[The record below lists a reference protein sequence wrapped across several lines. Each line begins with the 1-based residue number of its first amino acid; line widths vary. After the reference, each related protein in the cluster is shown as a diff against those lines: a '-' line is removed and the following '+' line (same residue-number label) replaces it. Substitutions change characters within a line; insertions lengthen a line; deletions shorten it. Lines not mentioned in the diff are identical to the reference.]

1 MTLWRWDAAASALAA
16 CDEEAEARSL
26 ELLVADSWLV
36 RDGRVRALERH
47 RARFEGSCAAAG
59 CPVDEAFW
67 SAVVARL
74 PREGAWFPRVEL
86 ATGEQAPELRLR
98 VRPAPP
104 LGDRVALQAEPLADQ
119 RRAPLVKG
127 PDLELLGRL
136 RDGAR
141 SSGADELVLVDPDGR
156 TLETATANLL
166 WWDGATLCRP
176 ADALGVF
183 PGVTAALC
191 LDIAA
196 QERIAVREEQA
207 APEDL
212 REREVWLVNALHGIR
227 SVSGWGDEA
236 AAPADDDRL
245 ARWRA
250 ALDAVAAP
258 LP

>member
-16 CDEEAEARSL
+16 CDAEAEARSP

-36 RDGRVRALERH
+36 RDGRVRALDRH
-47 RARFEGSCAAAG
+47 RARFEGSSAAAG
-59 CPVDEAFW
+59 CPVDESFW

-86 ATGEQAPELRLR
+86 AAGEQGPELRLR

-104 LGDRVALQAEPLADQ
+104 LGDRVALQAEPVVDP

-136 RDGAR
+136 RDASR
-141 SSGADELVLVDPDGR
+141 SRGADELVLVDPDGR
-156 TLETATANLL
+156 ALETATANLL

-176 ADALGVF
+176 ADRLGVF
-183 PGVTAALC
+183 SGVTAALC
-191 LDIAA
+191 LEIAA
-196 QERIAVREEQA
+196 RKGMAVREEQVQPVA
-207 APEDL
+207 L

-227 SVSGWGDEA
+227 PVSRWGDEP
-236 AAPADDDRL
+236 AAPADEPRL

-250 ALDAVAAP
+250 ALDAVAAS